1 MLLSACAGAPLP
13 RFTCELLHSCSTTA
27 RMPGGMSMDLM
38 LGRRIGCPCSSVSLL
53 QQQRSNNTSSTEAQ
67 LLGKQRHGRH
77 LSKAPAVVP
86 GASCAILQQLQA
98 CEGGRQ
104 LA

>member
-1 MLLSACAGAPLP
+1 MLLSAWAGTPLP

-67 LLGKQRHGRH
+67 LLGRH